1 MITVFYLLVAVCLFV
16 EILRLLAVKKVDQG
30 VKKYKGV
37 KDPKDYSPLYT
48 AYVSFG
54 FFYFFFCLVGLMS
67 SQWIGFVALLLLGF
81 VSKKW
86 ITWRVIDGILSIA
99 ILVFILLNKFQFH
112 INFNHLLINYLSV

>member
-1 MITVFYLLVAVCLFV
+1 MITVFYLLVALCLFV
-16 EILRLLAVKKVDQG
+16 EILRLLAFKKVDQG
-30 VKKYKGV
+30 VKKYKEV

-48 AYVSFG
+48 AYVIFG

-81 VSKKW
+81 IPKKW

-99 ILVFILLNKFQFH
+99 ILVFILLNKYQFH

>member
-67 SQWIGFVALLLLGF
+67 SQWIGFVALPLLGF
-81 VSKKW
+81 VPKNGSLESDRWYSKYS
-86 ITWRVIDGILSIA
+86 DPGFYPLE
-99 ILVFILLNKFQFH
+99 
-112 INFNHLLINYLSV
+112 

>member
-30 VKKYKGV
+30 VKKYKEV

-81 VSKKW
+81 VPKKW

>member
-30 VKKYKGV
+30 VKN
-37 KDPKDYSPLYT
+37 PKDYSPLYT

-81 VSKKW
+81 VPKKW

-112 INFNHLLINYLSV
+112 INF